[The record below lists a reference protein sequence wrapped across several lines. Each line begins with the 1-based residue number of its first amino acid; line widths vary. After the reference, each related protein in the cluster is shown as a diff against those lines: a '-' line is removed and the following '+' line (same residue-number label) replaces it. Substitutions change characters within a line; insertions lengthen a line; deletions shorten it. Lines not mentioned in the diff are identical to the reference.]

1 MIEEIKIFKNIIISS
16 DQQDYLFI
24 IDELIKSGIKLFIY
38 KLEIN
43 QGEILNDSTRRD
55 REKEAIFDKYNN
67 LEYIG
72 KDYRITSLYDEFT
85 NNIRIINRLCIK
97 NNTKIVFDGDL
108 NNKEEVDKFLLDL
121 ILEIYNDGN

>member
-1 MIEEIKIFKNIIISS
+1 LIEEIKVFKNIIISS

-24 IDELIKSGIKLFIY
+24 IDELIKSGKKLFIY

-43 QGEILNDSTRRD
+43 QGQILNDSTRD
-55 REKEAIFDKYNN
+55 REKQDMFVKYNS

-72 KDYRITSLYDEFT
+72 KEYRITSLYDEFT

-97 NNTKIVFDGDL
+97 NNTKVVFAGDL
-108 NNKEEVDKFLLDL
+108 NNKEEVDKFLLNL
-121 ILEIYNDGN
+121 ILEIYNEGN

>member
-1 MIEEIKIFKNIIISS
+1 MIEEIKIFKNIIVSS

-43 QGEILNDSTRRD
+43 QGEILNDSTKRG
-55 REKEAIFDKYNN
+55 REKQAMFDKYNN

-72 KDYRITSLYDEFT
+72 KDYRSTSLYDEFT